1 MRILATS
8 VLVLAA
14 QGYLRHAYPIPPHS
28 LRMLYLQADIIVVAT
43 CGKTEYCEDFR
54 ERDRVVLS
62 VSKTLK
68 GAAAKEITV
77 RYSSGMV

>member
-1 MRILATS
+1 
-8 VLVLAA
+8 
-14 QGYLRHAYPIPPHS
+14 
-28 LRMLYLQADIIVVAT
+28 MLYLQADIIVVAT